1 MLRGLVAVLLAVA
14 ACADP
19 GGATVSAGRETSQLG
34 ELEGETLKTEEHI
47 EQFLKAKDLKV
58 PKEVITFLSKKV
70 QSEVEESKRQLKSAC
85 TTFMKG
91 TGGETKKGKAK
102 GKASR
107 LQTADCT
114 RKEATT
120 NTAR

>member
-19 GGATVSAGRETSQLG
+19 GGATASAGRETSQLG

-85 TTFMKG
+85 TALL
-91 TGGETKKGKAK
+91 TGGETK
-102 GKASR
+102 GKASQ
-107 LQTADCT
+107 LQTADT
-114 RKEATT
+114 TQKEATT